1 MIGQQRRRRQASQ
14 SAPVTEGCM
23 GTSKKSPQ
31 SCPVRSPAVQ
41 LEVTETG
48 KSVVSGKMEALLA
61 VLKVNW
67 SRLEMLVTKKQ
78 TLTKSSNTVDQE
90 ETDKLVA
97 GESVNG
103 DTGWL
108 LDEALEDLMV
118 GNGDINESIVH
129 QMCNIDVEVE
139 NFITEDMAIEKITD
153 TRDRH
158 TPVGPTTI
166 LQSTGTYDNQ
176 RSSKITLTEDTLC

>member
-1 MIGQQRRRRQASQ
+1 
-14 SAPVTEGCM
+14 M
-23 GTSKKSPQ
+23 GTSKKIPQ
-31 SCPVRSPAVQ
+31 SCPARSPAVQ

-61 VLKVNW
+61 VSKANW

-97 GESVNG
+97 GESVDG

-118 GNGDINESIVH
+118 GNGDMNESIVH

-166 LQSTGTYDNQ
+166 LQSTSSS
-176 RSSKITLTEDTLC
+176 SSKSLLYVTFRHKRSFK